1 MGSIEKI
8 EQIDIEQLKPYAK
21 NAKKHGKDQIEK
33 IKASILEFGFLTPC
47 LIDKDFNLI
56 AGHGRLAA
64 AKELK
69 LKKVPC
75 VFVEGLNDDQR
86 RAYILADNR
95 LGELGEWDMDL
106 VSEEL
111 AELNEHGF
119 ELELTGFEFDDI
131 TSDDIDFSGL
141 DDQANEIESQ
151 QPEEATTKPGEIFKL
166 GNHRLMCGD
175 STNAED
181 VKALMGE
188 ELADLVIT
196 DPPYNIDYEGKTK
209 DALKIK
215 NDAMTED
222 EFEEFLN
229 KSFDNLRNYLKI
241 GGGFYIWLPSTG
253 IDAFIY
259 ALKRNGL
266 QMKQL
271 LIWVKN
277 IFSLGRQDYQWR
289 HEPCIY
295 GWKEGAAHYFVDDRT
310 KSTVFEKKIKVDDLT
325 EPEAKKMLK
334 AFFSEIEFTA
344 TVMHEKKPA
353 RSSVHPTMKPVN
365 LIKRQIENSSKEG
378 DLILDLFGGSGSTLI
393 ACEEKRRRCN
403 MMEYD
408 PHYCDVIIQ
417 RFEKLT
423 GQKAEKVNRET

>member
-8 EQIDIEQLKPYAK
+8 EEIEIAKLKPYAK
-21 NAKKHGKDQIEK
+21 NAKKHGAAQVEK
-33 IKASILEFGFLTPC
+33 LKASIQEFGFLTPC

-64 AKELK
+64 AKELQ
-69 LKKVPC
+69 LEKVPC
-75 VFVEGLNDDQR
+75 VFVEGLSDDQR

-111 AELNEHGF
+111 KALNDNGF
-119 ELELTGFEFDDI
+119 TLELTGFEFDDI
-131 TSDDIDFSGL
+131 TSDDIDFSDL
-141 DDQANEIESQ
+141 DEKANKIEEEA
-151 QPEEATTKPGEIFKL
+151 PEEPTTKSGQIFKL
-166 GNHRLMCGD
+166 GNHLLMCGD
-175 STNAED
+175 STKD
-181 VKALMGE
+181 DDLKKLMGK

-209 DALKIK
+209 DKLKIK
-215 NDAMTED
+215 NDAMTD
-222 EFEEFLN
+222 LEFDNFLN
-229 KSFDNLRNYLKI
+229 AVIANLKNYLKI
-241 GGGFYIWLPSTG
+241 GGVYYIWLPSTG
-253 IDAFIY
+253 IDAFSL
-259 ALKRNGL
+259 ALKKNGL
-266 QMKQL
+266 QVKQL

-295 GWKEGAAHYFVDDRT
+295 GWKEGAAHYFTDDRT

-325 EPEAKKMLK
+325 EPEAKNMLK

-353 RSSVHPTMKPVN
+353 RSAVHPTMKPVN
-365 LIKRQIENSSKEG
+365 LIMRQIENSSKEN
-378 DLILDLFGGSGSTLI
+378 DLILDLFGGSGTTLI
-393 ACEEKRRRCN
+393 ACEQKRRRCK

-408 PHYCDVIIQ
+408 PHYCDVIIA
-417 RFEKLT
+417 RWEKLT
-423 GQKAEKVNRET
+423 GQKAELIQET

>member
-8 EQIDIEQLKPYAK
+8 EEIDIEQLKPYAK

-33 IKASILEFGFLTPC
+33 LKASILEFGFLTPC

-215 NDAMTED
+215 NDAMTET

-241 GGGFYIWLPSTG
+241 GGGVLHLASFHGNRYIHLC
-253 IDAFIY
+253 
-259 ALKRNGL
+259 
-266 QMKQL
+266 
-271 LIWVKN
+271 VK
-277 IFSLGRQDYQWR
+277 
-289 HEPCIY
+289 
-295 GWKEGAAHYFVDDRT
+295 
-310 KSTVFEKKIKVDDLT
+310 
-325 EPEAKKMLK
+325 
-334 AFFSEIEFTA
+334 
-344 TVMHEKKPA
+344 
-353 RSSVHPTMKPVN
+353 
-365 LIKRQIENSSKEG
+365 
-378 DLILDLFGGSGSTLI
+378 
-393 ACEEKRRRCN
+393 EKRPA
-403 MMEYD
+403 D
-408 PHYCDVIIQ
+408 
-417 RFEKLT
+417 
-423 GQKAEKVNRET
+423 ETAVDLG